1 MVGWHPHILK
11 WDLLLLQE
19 PVTFEEVAVYFT
31 KEQWVLLDPVQR
43 TLYVDV
49 MLENYETITSLGK
62 ESWPLEFW
70 SQELL
75 AFMLQTVSVLGWHE
89 LCGIQQ

>member
-1 MVGWHPHILK
+1 MRRWPC
-11 WDLLLLQE
+11 
-19 PVTFEEVAVYFT
+19 YFT

-43 TLYVDV
+43 TLYVGV

-62 ESWPLEFW
+62 ESRPLEFW
-70 SQELL
+70 RQELLELWLL

-89 LCGIQQ
+89 LCGIQE